1 MQPRYVSLPI
11 VQVASPQLSD
21 VNTMLLH
28 DQSTDRKPITAEYS
42 TIIIAG
48 IKLSVGLVGGG
59 VDMMMTLQGHYKHIY
74 PGDDAQE
81 PSTVSRL
88 H

>member
-1 MQPRYVSLPI
+1 
-11 VQVASPQLSD
+11 
-21 VNTMLLH
+21 MLLH
-28 DQSTDRKPITAEYS
+28 DQSTDRKPITLEYS